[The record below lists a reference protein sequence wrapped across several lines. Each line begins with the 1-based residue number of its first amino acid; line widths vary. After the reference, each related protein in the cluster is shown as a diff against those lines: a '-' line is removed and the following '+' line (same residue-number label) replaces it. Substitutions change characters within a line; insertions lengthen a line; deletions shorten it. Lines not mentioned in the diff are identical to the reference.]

1 MHYTRLA
8 LGLKFPHR
16 RAFVQRP
23 QGGPCWSPGIPVL
36 QRNPNCSLCR
46 GLPPGPIGAIV
57 GIRARPDPVAG
68 RRLVHQ
74 RVEPISVPRAEAVQY
89 PVVLPC
95 GVSEVGP
102 GLLTSG
108 DYRSDM
114 IPASR
119 CGCCMWSCGRSS
131 GCSLSCRSSGPRRSS
146 SLCCATRPPS
156 WPDQY
161 VELW

>member
-1 MHYTRLA
+1 VLVSRNTCASKKSEL
-8 LGLKFPHR
+8 FPMSR
-16 RAFVQRP
+16 TAT
-23 QGGPCWSPGIPVL
+23 
-36 QRNPNCSLCR
+36 
-46 GLPPGPIGAIV
+46 GPIGAIV

-119 CGCCMWSCGRSS
+119 CGCCM
-131 GCSLSCRSSGPRRSS
+131 
-146 SLCCATRPPS
+146 
-156 WPDQY
+156 
-161 VELW
+161 

>member
-16 RAFVQRP
+16 RAFVQRL

-46 GLPPGPIGAIV
+46 GLPPGTIGAIV

-89 PVVLPC
+89 PVVCPVGCQRSGLGCWPAVITGRTWSRRVAAVAVCDLPA
-95 GVSEVGP
+95 GP
-102 GLLTSG
+102 QAVLCRVARPAQGDRAPCAAPRGRRPGPTST
-108 DYRSDM
+108 
-114 IPASR
+114 
-119 CGCCMWSCGRSS
+119 
-131 GCSLSCRSSGPRRSS
+131 SS
-146 SLCCATRPPS
+146 S
-156 WPDQY
+156 
-161 VELW
+161 